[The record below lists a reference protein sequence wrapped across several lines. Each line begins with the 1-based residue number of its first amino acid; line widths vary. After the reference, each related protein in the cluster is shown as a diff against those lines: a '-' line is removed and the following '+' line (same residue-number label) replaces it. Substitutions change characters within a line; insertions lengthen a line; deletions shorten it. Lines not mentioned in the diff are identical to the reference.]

1 MGQQIGIEAA
11 LDSYRRRAEELFHE
25 NVLLKAR
32 MGELE
37 AEVAQLQPQDLS
49 AVEPVGAYPGDAGYE
64 PGQSGI

>member
-1 MGQQIGIEAA
+1 MAQQISIEAA

-37 AEVAQLQPQDLS
+37 EENERLQREEGAGETKPAVGS
-49 AVEPVGAYPGDAGYE
+49 AA
-64 PGQSGI
+64 